1 MMMMMK
7 MMKMAVHVDA
17 GVAAA
22 GMINYLHHGH
32 CQILK
37 PTTTTT
43 MMTDS
48 NSFELVMKTG
58 PIISQEVETVRRR
71 RQIMM
76 A

>member
-1 MMMMMK
+1 MLVRTMMK
-7 MMKMAVHVDA
+7 MMKMTA

-32 CQILK
+32 CQILE